1 MKMRTVLFKLF
12 VLMAVLVPAV
22 AFAEIKNEGA
32 AKVDELI
39 KSGKYVVIDVR
50 TPEEYAAGHINGAVN
65 YDYYSDDFEDN
76 LEENL
81 TDKSKSYIVYCRSGK
96 RSLYSAQI
104 MEELGYKDII
114 NLEGGFLAWENAGKP
129 VVK

>member
-1 MKMRTVLFKLF
+1 MKTFLFKLF
-12 VLMAVLVPAV
+12 VLIAVLVPAV

-50 TPEEYAAGHINGAVN
+50 TPEEYAERHINGAVN

>member
-1 MKMRTVLFKLF
+1 MKMRTFLFKLF

-65 YDYYSDDFEDN
+65 YDYYSDDFEEK

-81 TDKSKSYIVYCRSGK
+81 TDKSKPYIVYCRSGK

-104 MEELGYKDII
+104 MEELGYKDVT
-114 NLEGGFLAWENAGKP
+114 NLDGGFLAWESAGKP

>member
-1 MKMRTVLFKLF
+1 MKTFLFKLF
-12 VLMAVLVPAV
+12 VLIAVLVPAV

-39 KSGKYVVIDVR
+39 KTGKYVVIDVR

-76 LEENL
+76 IEANL
-81 TDKSKSYIVYCRSGK
+81 TDKNKAYILYCRSGK

-104 MEELGYKDII
+104 MEELGYKDIT
-114 NLEGGFLAWENAGKP
+114 NMEGGFLAWQNAGKP

>member
-1 MKMRTVLFKLF
+1 MKMRTFLFKLF

-32 AKVDELI
+32 VKVDELI

-65 YDYYSDDFEDN
+65 YDYYSDDFEEK

-81 TDKSKSYIVYCRSGK
+81 TDKSKPYIVYCRSGK

-104 MEELGYKDII
+104 MEELGYKDVT
-114 NLEGGFLAWENAGKP
+114 NLDGGFLAWESAGKP

>member
-1 MKMRTVLFKLF
+1 MKSFLFKLF

-50 TPEEYAAGHINGAVN
+50 TPEEYAASHINGAVN

-81 TDKSKSYIVYCRSGK
+81 TDKSKPYIVYCRSGK

-104 MEELGYKDII
+104 MEELGYKDVT
-114 NLEGGFLAWENAGKP
+114 NLDGGFLAWESAGKP

>member
-1 MKMRTVLFKLF
+1 MKMRTFLFKLF

-65 YDYYSDDFEDN
+65 YDYYSDDVEDN

-81 TDKSKSYIVYCRSGK
+81 TDKSKPYIVYCRSGK

-104 MEELGYKDII
+104 MEELGYKDVT
-114 NLEGGFLAWENAGKP
+114 NLDGGFLAWESAGKP

>member
-1 MKMRTVLFKLF
+1 MKMRTFLFKLF

-65 YDYYSDDFEDN
+65 YDYYSDDFEEK

-81 TDKSKSYIVYCRSGK
+81 TDKSKPYIVYCRSGK

-104 MEELGYKDII
+104 MEELGYKDVT
-114 NLEGGFLAWENAGKP
+114 NLDGGFLAWENAGKP